1 MSITRDIGLVVQSL
15 EDKAV
20 ITASTAQVL
29 IAAGPGVLLSTGFST
44 GNVLGATSTGSSLIT
59 GNGRVIDRLSDL
71 FTNGVPLVA
80 SPVTNVYS
88 SRGTTSLAPKLV
100 LGVKL
105 QHGDSSGGGD
115 MADYSTGSQPDDK
128 TFFTSARTT
137 SYSQWSTEA
146 ARLQSNPSYYD
157 LRAAKRYIRAV
168 HTVDKC
174 DITTESTGFEGARLS
189 GAIAFLGGNTPRE
202 HYTGFGSTSTST

>member
-1 MSITRDIGLVVQSL
+1 MSIIRDLGLVVQSL

-29 IAAGPGVLLSTGFST
+29 IANSPGVLISTGFST
-44 GNVLGATSTGSSLIT
+44 GNVLGATSTADTVIT
-59 GNGRVIDRLSDL
+59 GTGRVIDRLSDL
-71 FTNGVPLVA
+71 FTKNVPLVA
-80 SPVTNVYS
+80 CPATHLYS
-88 SRGTTSLAPKLV
+88 SRGTTSLAPKLA

-128 TFFTSARTT
+128 VYFTSARTT
-137 SYSQWSTEA
+137 AYAYWTTEGQ
-146 ARLQSNPSYYD
+146 RLPSNQSYYD
-157 LRAAKRYIRAV
+157 LKAAKRYIRAV

-174 DITTESTGFEGARLS
+174 EITTESTGWEGARLS
-189 GAIAFLGGNTPRE
+189 GTIAFLGGNTPKQDLKA
-202 HYTGFGSTSTST
+202 YGSTSTST